1 MKNIENFDNKLI
13 AIMEGGMGN
22 KFGCIFH
29 AYQLAKDTGK
39 ELIISTVRNMH
50 GDVGFHHL
58 FSKTNGIT
66 EVENT
71 ITELDNLVPAEVPF
85 LLHKSHFVK
94 CGAIKPTRNVMY
106 HRGMSHNELV
116 EHIKG
121 LNSCCYLVDGYHAM
135 QHPDMMTDVVRELKI
150 KEDVLEKVNDIC
162 KQYSIDKTVKGIHIR
177 ATDWPFKQETIDAS
191 YNTIQ
196 RLVENNP
203 KEKIF
208 VCCDEQSIEKDL
220 CNQLP
225 DNIIVFNK
233 NSYVKKAVEGTWRED
248 VADVDG
254 RVCNYNTLRDEESV
268 VEAFID
274 MLLLS
279 RTEIAYGHKVS
290 SFWYFAKIFG
300 NLAELD

>member
-1 MKNIENFDNKLI
+1 MKDFNNKLI

-39 ELIISTVRNMH
+39 ELVISTVRNMH

-71 ITELDNLVPAEVPF
+71 ITELDNLVPSDVPF

-94 CGAIKPTRNVMY
+94 CGAIKPSRNVVY
-106 HRGMSHNELV
+106 HQGKSHNELV
-116 EHIKG
+116 EYIKG
-121 LNSCCYLVDGYHAM
+121 LNSCCYLVDGYHAL
-135 QHPDMMTDVVRELKI
+135 QLPDMMTDVVRELKI
-150 KEDVLEKVNDIC
+150 QEDVLEKVNDIC

-177 ATDWPFKQETIDAS
+177 ATDWPYKQETIDAA
-191 YNTIQ
+191 YTTIQ
-196 RLVENNP
+196 RLVEDNP
-203 KEKIF
+203 KQKIF

-220 CNQLP
+220 CDQLP

-279 RTEIAYGHKVS
+279 RTDIAYGHHVS
-290 SFWYFAKIFG
+290 SFWYFAKIFS
-300 NLAELD
+300 NLNELK